1 MKNNFKIMKTKAD
14 LNEPLKNLGSFSNPK
29 NWAQEMGFYNPAW
42 VASFY
47 AQSCEVPESKGSDP
61 TVHLIIHFK
70 SHNSKYISFDGA
82 DSNDTSDNPESTTFS
97 FRNHE
102 IMSPKRLTHEPSA
115 LISLNN
121 PERNKNESF
130 NYDSDDELE
139 VSRVKRRRPGLGL
152 LSDRTRS
159 TMCPSDLGSVGSAR
173 SVSMRSLCSSA
184 FVKPSFNR
192 SQSLSG
198 ATSWQRCY
206 NDKGQYDEVETLYR
220 MEQKKTTYSTL
231 DERPPFYPPYSK
243 GIPALYGVHTLL
255 RKSSSNNSS
264 TCNTPPSFK
273 ACSPDSPKLKRQNS
287 ELSATPERGNVRG
300 SSCRSMPLLSYDES
314 EFDDQTS
321 DGVSV
326 DMDEEEE
333 EALRQV
339 CGSRVVTVTDSGG
352 CSSDR

>member
-29 NWAQEMGFYNPAW
+29 SWAQEMGFYNPAW
-42 VASFY
+42 VVSFH

-70 SHNSKYISFDGA
+70 SHNSKYMSVNGA
-82 DSNDTSDNPESTTFS
+82 DSNDTSDTPESTTFS
-97 FRNHE
+97 FRNNE
-102 IMSPKRLTHEPSA
+102 IMSPKRLTHEPTA

-121 PERNKNESF
+121 AERRKNESF
-130 NYDSDDELE
+130 NYDSEDELE
-139 VSRVKRRRPGLGL
+139 VTRVKRRRPGLP
-152 LSDRTRS
+152 DRARS
-159 TMCPSDLGSVGSAR
+159 TTCPSDLGSAGSTR
-173 SVSMRSLCSSA
+173 SISMRSLCTSA
-184 FVKPSFNR
+184 VGKPSFSR

-198 ATSWQRCY
+198 ATSLQRCY

-220 MEQKKTTYSTL
+220 MEQKKATYSSL
-231 DERPPFYPPYSK
+231 EERPPFYPPYSK
-243 GIPALYGVHTLL
+243 GIPALHGVHTLL

-273 ACSPDSPKLKRQNS
+273 ACSSDSPKLKRQNS
-287 ELSATPERGNVRG
+287 ELSATPERGNMTG

-314 EFDDQTS
+314 EFDDKTS

-326 DMDEEEE
+326 DADEEEE

-339 CGSRVVTVTDSGG
+339 C
-352 CSSDR
+352 